1 MNEYLS
7 NREMQIVYIILLT
20 VFVGPIVGGLITGID
35 RKITARLQGRFG
47 PPILQPFYDFFKL
60 IGKERFTV
68 NSTQMIYVIGML
80 FFAITALIMFTLGM
94 DMLMMVFVLAFS
106 NISLIMGA
114 MSVRSPFSKIGSQRE
129 IIQMMAYEP
138 VILLMVL
145 GIYKITGSFMILVP
159 FTSHVRPLI
168 ADLPL
173 LFFAFSYILT
183 IKLRKSPFDYST
195 SHHGHQELIKGLT
208 MEFSGL
214 QLAMIEIAH
223 WYEVVLLMGLVVM
236 FWAQPIWAGILLA
249 IVIYL
254 IEIIIDNIC
263 ARTTWKWML
272 KMTSIVGLGTALTNM
287 AWLYLAK

>member
-1 MNEYLS
+1 MTDYLL
-7 NREMQIVYIILLT
+7 NIDMHFAYIILLT
-20 VFVGPIVGGLITGID
+20 IFVGPIVGGLITGID
-35 RKITARLQGRFG
+35 RKLTARLQGRFG

-68 NSTQMIYVIGML
+68 NATQMIYVIGTL
-80 FFAITALIMFTLGM
+80 FFAVTALIMFTTGM

-114 MSVRSPFSKIGSQRE
+114 MSVRSPFSKIGAQRE

-138 VILLMVL
+138 VILLMVV
-145 GIYKITGSFMILVP
+145 GIYKITGSFMISVP
-159 FTSHVRPLI
+159 FSTYGRPLI

-214 QLAMIEIAH
+214 QLAMIELTH

-249 IVIYL
+249 IGIYI

-272 KMTSIVGLGTALTNM
+272 KMTGIVGLGTALTNII
-287 AWLYLAK
+287 WLYLAK